1 MPALAKTET
10 ASGGEVIQFEEF
22 FREFYSREFLES
34 AREGRKAV
42 SIDFSLL
49 DKFDPNLADKLLNDP
64 RNILEAA
71 QLAVQ
76 GLDFPEENV
85 KIVPRFK
92 NLPEA
97 AQVRI
102 RDLRAQHIR
111 KFIQVDGIVRR
122 ASEVL
127 PEVSIAIFSCPDCGN
142 KISIEQNEKYIK
154 PPAYCD
160 NDSCGYKGKFEQVSA
175 KLIDSRR
182 IVLEEPYET
191 TTGSRSGE
199 VTIYLIEDMTTP
211 EMQRKTDPGNRL
223 KITGIVTERRSI
235 IKGSM
240 KRQLDIFIEAN
251 HAESADIEWDEVTIS
266 DEDKKKILELAARP
280 DVYDKLVGSLAPSI
294 FGLKEVKEAILL
306 QMFGGVQHILPDKT
320 RIRGDIHILLLGDP
334 SVAKSQL
341 LKLTSSTIPRGKYA
355 SGGGVTGT
363 GLTATVFKDEE
374 LGDWVLEA
382 GALVLANK
390 SLMAIDEFD
399 KIDREDLSR
408 LHEALEQQ
416 TISIAKASIVATLPA
431 QVSVLAGANPTFGR
445 FDPLKPMAEQTKI
458 PETLLSRFDLKFALR
473 DVPDRERDER
483 LASHIL
489 ETRLHPEKIE
499 PEISTDLLRKY
510 IAYARKFCKPQMT
523 RDAVEML
530 KKFYLD
536 MRAMSGGS
544 GTIAI
549 TLRQNEALM
558 RLSEASAKIRLG
570 ENVEVR
576 DAERAI
582 HIMKESLRQL
592 ALDAETGKIDIDR
605 VEGITPGSQRQKIHN
620 VIDIIERLSKQIGK
634 QVPREEILAVAQDEG
649 IKEDEADELLNRLKR
664 EGIIFEPKQ
673 GFVQKI

>member
-1 MPALAKTET
+1 MGRALAKTET
-10 ASGGEVIQFEEF
+10 ATGGEVVQFEEF
-22 FREFYSREFLES
+22 FRQFYEREFLEA
-34 AREGRKAV
+34 AREGRKTV

-49 DKFDPNLADKLLNDP
+49 DKFDPNLSDKLLNDP

-71 QLAVQ
+71 KLAVQ
-76 GLDFPEENV
+76 GLDFPEENI
-85 KIVPRFK
+85 KIIPRFK

-102 RDLRAQHIR
+102 RDLRAQHIG

-127 PEVSIAIFSCPDCGN
+127 PEVSVAIFSCPDCGN
-142 KISIEQNEKYIK
+142 KISVEQNEKYIK

-160 NDSCGYKGKFEQVSA
+160 NDSCGYKGKFEQTSA

-223 KITGIVTERRSI
+223 KITGIVTERRTI
-235 IKGSM
+235 VKGSM

-306 QMFGGVQHILPDKT
+306 QMFGGTQHILPDTT

-334 SVAKSQL
+334 SVAKSQI
-341 LKLTSSTIPRGKYA
+341 LKLASSTIPRGKYA

-473 DVPDRERDER
+473 DVPDRERDEK

-510 IAYARKFCKPQMT
+510 IAYARKFCKPEMT

-620 VIDIIERLSKQIGK
+620 VIDIIERLSKSMGK
-634 QVPREEILAVAQDEG
+634 QVPREEILAVAQD
-649 IKEDEADELLNRLKR
+649 
-664 EGIIFEPKQ
+664 
-673 GFVQKI
+673 

>member
-1 MPALAKTET
+1 MVGARAKT
-10 ASGGEVIQFEEF
+10 ASDGGEVLQFEEF
-22 FREFYSREFLES
+22 FREFYQKDFLAA
-34 AREGRKAV
+34 AREGRLAV
-42 SIDFSLL
+42 SIDFALL
-49 DKFDPNLADKLLNDP
+49 DKFDPTLADKLLNDP

-71 QLAVQ
+71 QLAVS

-85 KIVPRFK
+85 KIIPRFK

-97 AQVRI
+97 VQIRI
-102 RDLRAQHIR
+102 RDLRSQHIG
-111 KFIQVDGIVRR
+111 KFIQIDGIVRR
-122 ASEVL
+122 ASEVR
-127 PEVSIAIFSCPDCGN
+127 PEVSIAIFSCPECGN
-142 KISIEQNEKYIK
+142 KISVEQNEKYLK

-160 NDSCGYKGKFEQVSA
+160 GDNCGYKGKFEPVST
-175 KLIDSRR
+175 KLVDSRR

-191 TTGSRSGE
+191 TTGSRSGDI
-199 VTIYLIEDMTTP
+199 TIYLVGDLTTP

-223 KITGIVTERRSI
+223 KITGILTELKKI
-235 IKGSM
+235 IKGSI
-240 KRQLDIFIEAN
+240 KRQFDIYIEAN

-266 DEDKKKILELAARP
+266 DEDKKKILELAERP

-294 FGLKEVKEAILL
+294 FGLKEIKEAILL
-306 QMFGGVQHILPDKT
+306 QMFGGTQHILPDKT

-355 SGGGVTGT
+355 SGGGVTGA

-399 KIDREDLSR
+399 KIDKDDQSR

-431 QVSVLAGANPTFGR
+431 QVSVLAGANPRFGR
-445 FDPLKPMAEQTKI
+445 FEPLKPIAGQTLI

-473 DVPDRERDER
+473 DMPDRERDER

-489 ETRLHPEKIE
+489 ETRMSPEKVE
-499 PEISTDLLRKY
+499 PEISPDLLRKY
-510 IAYARKFCKPQMT
+510 IAYARKFCRPAMT
-523 RDAVEML
+523 RDAIEML

-544 GTIAI
+544 GTIPI

-558 RLSEASAKIRLG
+558 RLAEASAKIRLSDF
-570 ENVEVR
+570 VEVQ

-582 HIMKESLRQL
+582 KVMKESLRQL
-592 ALDAETGKIDIDR
+592 AFDAETGRIDIDR
-605 VEGITPGSQRQKIHN
+605 MEGNMPGSQRQKIHA
-620 VIDIIERLSKQIGK
+620 VIDIVERLSKQIGK
-634 QVPREEILAVAQDEG
+634 QVPREEVLTIAQDEG
-649 IKEDEADELLNRLKR
+649 IKESEADELLNRLKR
-664 EGIIFEPKQ
+664 DGIIFEPQQ
-673 GFVQKI
+673 GFVQKV